1 MWTTP
6 VYDRTLSDVIE
17 VKNNPLS
24 SNTKGAF
31 NCSDLNRIENNTIY
45 VANLFEEV
53 YGFSLNLVTKT
64 NWSIEDIPTINEIN
78 RIRNNVLRISQEI
91 SIEDFQNIEF
101 SKTMNYVKANAL
113 EYDLYLIKNLL
124 ENYRDNGIPIVGN
137 IGLDSSLDIPL

>member
-1 MWTTP
+1 MWITP
-6 VYDRTLSDVIE
+6 IYDRTLSDVTE

-78 RIRNNVLRISQEI
+78 RIRNNILRISQEI

-101 SKTMNYVKANAL
+101 SKTMNYMKANAL

-124 ENYRDNGIPIVGN
+124 ENYRDNGIPIVGS

>member
-53 YGFSLNLVTKT
+53 YGFSLNLITKT

>member
-6 VYDRTLSDVIE
+6 VYDSTLSDVTE

-53 YGFSLNLVTKT
+53 YGFSLNLITKT

-124 ENYRDNGIPIVGN
+124 EDYRDNGIPIAGN

>member
-1 MWTTP
+1 MWITP
-6 VYDRTLSDVIE
+6 IYDRTLSDVTE

-78 RIRNNVLRISQEI
+78 RIRNNILRISQEI
-91 SIEDFQNIEF
+91 SIEDFQSIEF
-101 SKTMNYVKANAL
+101 SKTMNYMKANAL

-124 ENYRDNGIPIVGN
+124 ENYRDNGIPIVGS

>member
-6 VYDRTLSDVIE
+6 VYDRTLSDVTE

-53 YGFSLNLVTKT
+53 YGFSLNLITKT

-91 SIEDFQNIEF
+91 SIEDVETIDGQ
-101 SKTMNYVKANAL
+101 A
-113 EYDLYLIKNLL
+113 
-124 ENYRDNGIPIVGN
+124 
-137 IGLDSSLDIPL
+137 